1 MTIECTWCHLL
12 DVADSYDNRV
22 VYVLMSLYYW
32 TSKSL
37 MSEEKAMQIDTY
49 TKFIMTVIAGAL
61 VAIALKGTAIIPI
74 ATAQSSGVQKI

>member
-1 MTIECTWCHLL
+1 
-12 DVADSYDNRV
+12 
-22 VYVLMSLYYW
+22 
-32 TSKSL
+32 

-74 ATAQSSGVQKI
+74 ETAQSSGVQKI

>member
-1 MTIECTWCHLL
+1 
-12 DVADSYDNRV
+12 
-22 VYVLMSLYYW
+22 
-32 TSKSL
+32 

-49 TKFIMTVIAGAL
+49 TKFIMTVIARAL